1 MALLD
6 LLNSGF
12 LTSKGI
18 TDTTATGSISN
29 ATQADSSFLTTKG
42 NTTSLSMTGS
52 GAYINQANNSFYT
65 SKGVSSGAAGQPN
78 YLETIF
84 TNTVK

>member
-6 LLNSGF
+6 LLSSGF
-12 LTSKGI
+12 LTSKGV
-18 TDTTATGSISN
+18 TSTTATGSMSN

-52 GAYINQANNSFYT
+52 GASVSQANNSFYT

-78 YLETIF
+78 YLQTIF